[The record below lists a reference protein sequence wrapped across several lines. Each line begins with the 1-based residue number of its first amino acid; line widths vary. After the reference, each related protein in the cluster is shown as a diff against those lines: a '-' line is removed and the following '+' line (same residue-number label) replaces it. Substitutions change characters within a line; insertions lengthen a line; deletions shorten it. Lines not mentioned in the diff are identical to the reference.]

1 MCMQMIKN
9 ILNLQKKM
17 LKKDK
22 YKYKLITKRKD
33 KYIIGTYISF
43 QIDIIL

>member
-1 MCMQMIKN
+1 MQMIKN

-22 YKYKLITKRKD
+22 YKYKLTIKKKD
-33 KYIIGTYISF
+33 KYIIGIYINF
-43 QIDIIL
+43 QIDII